1 MSAAAS
7 NTATHANSALPHRCA
22 LFTWF
27 ATMALIGFGALI
39 TTTGAGM
46 AVQGWWNA
54 EGHFMPLFPV
64 DKWTRDTGTFVE
76 HTHRLIGM
84 VVGFG
89 ALLTAFTTW
98 RSFRGGRPFVWALIA
113 LVAVVVQGTLGGFR
127 VLENSP
133 ELAFLHGVT
142 AQLVFALIGG
152 AVMATQP
159 RLEKTRAGVAGPS
172 GLALLV
178 ALAVLA
184 QSTLGAWYR
193 HDIRPEA
200 LTDTTMKLHLHIT
213 GAVIV
218 FVAVGLLA
226 KKLKVLAAE
235 AAPARGWSR
244 RLHIALGLQ
253 VLLGLMAW
261 MANDLQVSTP
271 TMIELVVTTGHV
283 LIGAVLLSTALEVF
297 LWLSPGPSGEDAQVP
312 QAAR

>member
-1 MSAAAS
+1 MSATASTEAAHAAS
-7 NTATHANSALPHRCA
+7 GLPHRFA
-22 LFTWF
+22 VFTWF

-89 ALLTAFTTW
+89 ALLTAFSSW
-98 RSFRGGRPFVWALIA
+98 RVHRGGRPLAWALIA
-113 LVAVVVQGTLGGFR
+113 LGAVVGQGTLGGFR

-133 ELAFLHGVT
+133 QLAFLHGVT

-152 AVMATQP
+152 AVLVTQP
-159 RLEKTRAGVAGPS
+159 RLERARAGVRGPKAM
-172 GLALLV
+172 ALLV
-178 ALAVLA
+178 ALGVLA

-200 LTDTTMKLHLHIT
+200 LSDTTMKLHLHIS

-218 FVAVGLLA
+218 FAAVVLLA
-226 KKLKVLAAE
+226 KKLKALASE
-235 AAPARGWSR
+235 ASPARGWSR
-244 RLHIALGLQ
+244 RLHIAVGLQ
-253 VLLGLMAW
+253 VLLGLGAW

-271 TMIELVVTTGHV
+271 TMVELVVTTGHV

-297 LWLSPGPSGEDAQVP
+297 LWLSPGSSGAAD
-312 QAAR
+312 QATRATR

>member
-1 MSAAAS
+1 MSAADSTVPARP
-7 NTATHANSALPHRCA
+7 TSALPHRFA

-64 DKWTRDTGTFVE
+64 DKWTRDMGTFVE

-89 ALLTAFTTW
+89 ALLTAFSTW
-98 RSFRGGRPFVWALIA
+98 RTFRGGRPFAWALIA
-113 LVAVVVQGTLGGFR
+113 LVAVIVQGTLGGFR

-133 ELAFLHGVT
+133 NLAFLHGVT

-152 AVMATQP
+152 AVLATQP
-159 RLEKTRAGVAGPS
+159 RLEKARAGIAGPQ

-178 ALAVLA
+178 VLAVLA

-193 HDIRPEA
+193 HNIRPDA
-200 LTDTTMKLHLHIT
+200 LADTSGKLHLHIT

-218 FVAVGLLA
+218 FIAVGLLA
-226 KKLKVLAAE
+226 KKLKALAAE
-235 AAPARGWSR
+235 ASPARGWSR

-253 VLLGLMAW
+253 VLLGVAAW
-261 MANDLQVSTP
+261 MANDLQVSTS
-271 TMIELVVTTGHV
+271 TMVELIVTTGHV

-297 LWLSPGPSGEDAQVP
+297 LWLSPGRSGGADLVP
-312 QAAR
+312 GAAR

>member
-1 MSAAAS
+1 MTDSATPVS
-7 NTATHANSALPHRCA
+7 PVPHRWA

-64 DKWTRDTGTFVE
+64 DKWTRDAGTFVE

-89 ALLTAFTTW
+89 ALLTAITTW
-98 RSFRGGRPFVWALIA
+98 RTFRGGRPFLWALIA
-113 LVAVVVQGTLGGFR
+113 VVAVIVQGTLGGFR

-133 ELAFLHGVT
+133 NLAFLHGVT

-152 AVMATQP
+152 AVLATQP
-159 RLEKTRAGVAGPS
+159 RPEKARAGIAGPK

-178 ALAVLA
+178 VLAVLA
-184 QSTLGAWYR
+184 QSTLGARYR
-193 HDIRPEA
+193 HEIRPEA
-200 LTDTTMKLHLHIT
+200 LRDTAMMLHQHIA

-226 KKLKVLAAE
+226 KKLKALADA

-244 RLHIALGLQ
+244 RLHVALGLQ
-253 VLLGLMAW
+253 VLLGLAAW
-261 MANDLQVSTP
+261 MANDLEVSTA
-271 TMIELVVTTGHV
+271 TMVELVVTTGHV
-283 LIGAVLLSTALEVF
+283 LIGAVLLSTALEVC
-297 LWLSPGPSGEDAQVP
+297 LWLSPGRAGSAQP
-312 QAAR
+312 TAQAAR